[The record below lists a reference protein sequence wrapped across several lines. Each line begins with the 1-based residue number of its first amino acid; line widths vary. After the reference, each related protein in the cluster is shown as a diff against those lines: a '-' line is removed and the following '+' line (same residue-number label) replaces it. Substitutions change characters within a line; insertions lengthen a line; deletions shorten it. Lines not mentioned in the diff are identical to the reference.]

1 MINITIGDYTVAC
14 HVQYSRRGKVSMR
27 MESNGL
33 LTVQAPNGTT
43 AAEIV
48 RIVQRHGDWIN
59 EQQHRLASQHP
70 LPQTRAYEDYGTF
83 MLLGQ
88 EQPLQKLID
97 VTDADEQQL
106 RTRLKRYYFM
116 TCKRIIHE
124 RITAYQQQ
132 LRVKPASI
140 EIVEST
146 TRWGSCSADKK
157 LTFNYRLAMAPV
169 EVIDYVIVHE
179 LCHLLHMN
187 HDRSFWRKV
196 GSLMPDYKQKEQY
209 LAQYGRYMT
218 L

>member
-1 MINITIGDYTVAC
+1 MMNIPIGDTTIAC
-14 HVQYSRRGKVSMR
+14 HVEYSRRGKVSIQ

-33 LTVQAPNGTT
+33 LTVKAPNGTT
-43 AAEIV
+43 EADII
-48 RIVQRHGDWIN
+48 RLIQRYSQWIA
-59 EQQHRLASQHP
+59 EQQQRLANRRV
-70 LPQTRAYEDYGTF
+70 LPETREYDDYGTF
-83 MLLGQ
+83 MLLGK
-88 EQPLQKLID
+88 EQPLQQLID
-97 VTDADEQQL
+97 VTDGDEEEL
-106 RTRLKRYYFM
+106 RARLKRYYFT
-116 TCKRIIHE
+116 TCKRVIQE
-124 RITAYQQQ
+124 RIVPYQQQ

-146 TRWGSCSADKK
+146 TRWGSCSSTKK

-196 GSLMPDYKQKEQY
+196 GSLMPDYKEKEQY
-209 LAQYGRYMT
+209 LAHYGRYMT